1 MKPETLTE
9 PHLRRNSTRKTQ
21 SIMRIDMKEIV
32 ESNVRP
38 CEFHIQGFISN
49 ESKQKW
55 REEIFTTR

>member
-9 PHLRRNSTRKTQ
+9 PHLRRNSTRETQ
-21 SIMRIDMKEIV
+21 IITRIDMKEIV

-38 CEFHIQGFISN
+38 REFHIQGFISN

-55 REEIFTTR
+55 RGEIFTTR